1 MTKKDK
7 NNYYI
12 DSSSFIEVTTE
23 LADYIMQEKLGKNYD
38 NYIYE
43 EQGSISFTAKGQE
56 IFNRYLEEIEGFFS
70 NVNILHEDQKE
81 NEDE

>member
-23 LADYIMQEKLGKNYD
+23 LADYIMQEKLV
-38 NYIYE
+38 
-43 EQGSISFTAKGQE
+43 T
-56 IFNRYLEEIEGFFS
+56 
-70 NVNILHEDQKE
+70 KE
-81 NEDE
+81 LQINC